1 MRKYIFILALI
12 FPFVSFAQE
21 QPLGSTTMPIRVK
34 SGMFVDSVFSIPFR
48 DTTEWSGRYG
58 NLTIRPQDNK
68 LYART
73 GGSWKAIALSG
84 GGTLGSV
91 VWSDTNSVIGT
102 KYDISKA
109 VKYLDSGTVYA
120 TAYQNSLKENK
131 ANKLNTYDS
140 TAANDTNYL
149 STSGLKHYHNNLVAP
164 FLQLAYTYAVDSIG
178 VDGDTL
184 KYVRVYRHGAP
195 DLSVSFKDNNTTYI
209 NGYGLVL
216 NGQTF
221 RVDTTAIYTAS
232 KVNSLIDGVRLTGES
247 PITVDTAQKKIKH
260 AVSGILAGVYTKLTI
275 DDKGHATYGTALA
288 HGDVPTLPQN
298 KISGL
303 VDTLAYIYANLG
315 GGTGGGIDTTYLYA
329 ILDSFIRIT
338 DTDIYV
344 NHPYLDSVLAT
355 ISGLDTTHIYNYVD
369 SISLTKL
376 GISDS
381 SIYTTHHYVDSLFVG
396 IPQIDT
402 QHISARIDTLFEV
415 KLNKADSINDYVTP
429 TQLQD
434 AIGAIPGLDTAHI
447 YYNIDSLYAYKV
459 NVYDS
464 NIVYVTPHY
473 VDSIFDD
480 ILIVDTTSL
489 SNRINEKVNLVDSGI
504 IYVTPFELQQ
514 AIASIPG
521 FDTTNI
527 YIRLNATLDSFA
539 AHNTRINA
547 KVSYSDTSGM
557 LSPYGTRI
565 LALYDTASA
574 HLSAINA
581 RIKYS
586 DSASMLTAYRTALL
600 ALYDTAGVHRSMIN
614 GKVNYTD
621 TNAMLTAYRTRLLAM
636 YDSLAAHRTAFNA
649 AFSAG
654 SFDTTTRVLTLTRIG
669 GGTVTV
675 TIPGGGGGGANT
687 NIGNSDL
694 VINTGA
700 PDGERYLY
708 LNENNF
714 NITGPGD
721 IVLGNDSTYRSN
733 RNAKIEIRDVVNYTE
748 DGLVWDRRIS
758 NNWGD
763 GIQISVSEFDDGFT
777 FLNERHLYLQ
787 PFGFELGQG
796 SYDFVNGTFVGAA
809 ISSESNNI
817 SFSGNDED
825 GGSGTINLNPVSA
838 EGSVN
843 WYPQPNK
850 DGYVAFLGDTA
861 NIFATKSDILG
872 LDSTGALPASLSLGT
887 ITTTSIPININT
899 GTGVTVPQATT
910 STAGLMSASD
920 KAKLDTLTGGGG
932 SGSGTVNPGAA
943 KRIAIYDVAGIT
955 VDDAAAITA
964 NRALISDANGI
975 PAHSTVTATELGY
988 SSGVT
993 SNIQTQLNGKASSSH
1008 THSISQ
1014 VIGLQDSLTAKAAA
1028 NRALPA
1034 AGSTGQILAKASN
1047 TDYHVEWVNAGSGG
1061 SGTVN
1066 PGAAN
1071 RLVIYPAPGNAVSNL
1086 PAITANRA
1094 LVSNASGLPEA
1105 SSTTATQITYLNGVT
1120 SDVQTQ
1126 LNGKAASTHTH
1137 TISQVTGLQDS
1148 LTAKV
1153 PTARTLTING
1163 TTYDLTANRS
1173 WTISSGGSAD
1183 SATFFTNYRA
1193 DTMRT
1198 NVYSAI
1204 TNRVPYNRAITIN
1217 GVLQDLSVNRTWNIY
1232 PDSSVFQTKYR
1243 SDTARTNTYNAIAGK
1258 ENSFSKGSLIAGTG
1272 VTLTGTLTNRLVGPG
1287 DITISATGSAGYVQ
1301 WSDTVAG
1308 QLTTKYRIDTMRT
1321 AFYNSLSGKL
1331 NISDTSGMLT
1341 NYWDKNDF
1349 TSTNIS
1355 NWNTAYNDKINSLS
1369 VTGTTIKTITLTQ
1382 QDGGTVTGSFTDLQ
1396 GGADSSIFFTNFRA
1410 DSMRSNIYSAIA
1422 GKIGLSSLSASSPLN
1437 YNNSTGAFSIQQ
1449 ASGSQAGYLSST
1461 DWNTFNG
1468 KQNALGFTPE
1478 NVSNKATNLTSP
1490 DNTKYPTTQ
1499 AVVNAISG
1507 LISTEVDPNSIHK
1520 YPTSAQAASGWI
1532 DSSFRAKSF
1541 HMGPGTSGTTD
1552 LSIGETAPNSGS
1564 VNIWASL
1571 KDQYWDSLLLQ
1582 NGGGTLVLG
1591 PASGDG
1597 TTVVPVVAGGGDR
1610 YVRTNDNGVLSASS
1624 TVPWS
1629 DVSSA
1634 PPFLTSEVDGSVTNE
1649 LQTISRSG
1657 QTITL
1662 SNSGGSVL
1670 DSCKTYTGTAPISVT
1685 GTYPSFSISLSDDGV
1700 TNAKL
1705 ANMAANSIKANA
1717 TTGSDNP
1724 TDVQI
1729 GTNEFVGR
1737 ASGNLKGLKMG
1748 PEFYVQNDTVRVQQ
1762 TTYGV
1767 PTVTSLDPSN
1777 ISASLIN
1784 GNDRF
1789 GTIEVIPVNSGGCA
1803 RIEVEF
1809 STPFS
1814 DFIVPQLTPGQK
1826 YGECQII
1833 TAHVDYDNTD
1843 VTKLVLV
1850 LDTYD
1855 SGATYRI
1862 YYRIDGE

>member
-1 MRKYIFILALI
+1 MRHLIIFLLLLA
-12 FPFVSFAQE
+12 PFLSNAQGTVSQ
-21 QPLGSTTMPIRVK
+21 GSATQRVHNK
-34 SGMFVDSVFSIPFR
+34 GYLQVDSGVTFSVK
-48 DTTEWSGRYG
+48 DTVAWYAFKSDIVRHFT
-58 NLTIRPQDNK
+58 NNK
-68 LYART
+68 LYFKNEN
-73 GGSWKAIALSG
+73 GNYVEFGSG
-84 GGTLGSV
+84 GGVT
-91 VWSDTNSVIGT
+91 
-102 KYDISKA
+102 
-109 VKYLDSGTVYA
+109 
-120 TAYQNSLKENK
+120 
-131 ANKLNTYDS
+131 
-140 TAANDTNYL
+140 
-149 STSGLKHYHNNLVAP
+149 
-164 FLQLAYTYAVDSIG
+164 
-178 VDGDTL
+178 
-184 KYVRVYRHGAP
+184 
-195 DLSVSFKDNNTTYI
+195 
-209 NGYGLVL
+209 
-216 NGQTF
+216 
-221 RVDTTAIYTAS
+221 
-232 KVNSLIDGVRLTGES
+232 
-247 PITVDTAQKKIKH
+247 
-260 AVSGILAGVYTKLTI
+260 
-275 DDKGHATYGTALA
+275 
-288 HGDVPTLPQN
+288 
-298 KISGL
+298 
-303 VDTLAYIYANLG
+303 
-315 GGTGGGIDTTYLYA
+315 IDTTYL
-329 ILDSFIRIT
+329 
-338 DTDIYV
+338 
-344 NHPYLDSVLAT
+344 
-355 ISGLDTTHIYNYVD
+355 
-369 SISLTKL
+369 
-376 GISDS
+376 
-381 SIYTTHHYVDSLFVG
+381 
-396 IPQIDT
+396 
-402 QHISARIDTLFEV
+402 SARIDSLY
-415 KLNKADSINDYVTP
+415 LNKLDIADSGNVYITP
-429 TQLQD
+429 TDL
-434 AIGAIPGLDTAHI
+434 ANAIPSIPGVDTTTI
-447 YYNIDSLYAYKV
+447 YYNLDSLYAYKV
-459 NVYDS
+459 NIYDSNIIFTTPHYIDSLFSNIPGIDTTSLSNRIDEKVNTADS
-464 NIVYVTPHY
+464 NIVYVTPY
-473 VDSIFDD
+473 FVDSVVSNIPA
-480 ILIVDTTSL
+480 IDTTSL
-489 SNRINEKVNLVDSGI
+489 SNRIDEKVNLSDSNI
-504 IYVTPFELQQ
+504 IYVTPFELQE
-514 AIASIPG
+514 AISSIPG
-521 FDTTNI
+521 FDTTAI
-527 YIRLNATLDSFA
+527 YVRLNATLDSFA

-600 ALYDTAGVHRSMIN
+600 ALYDTAGVHRSTIN

-654 SFDTTTRVLTLTRIG
+654 TFDTTTRVLTLTRIG

-700 PDGERYLY
+700 PEGERYLY
-708 LNENNF
+708 LNENEL

-733 RNAKIEIRDVVNYTE
+733 RNAKIGINDVVNYSE
-748 DGLVWDRRIS
+748 EGLTWDRRIY
-758 NNWGD
+758 NNRVD

-838 EGSVN
+838 EGTVN

-861 NIFATKSDILG
+861 NILATKSDLQG
-872 LDSTGALPASLSLGT
+872 LDSTGSLPTNLSLGT
-887 ITTTSIPININT
+887 ITTTTIPILNSA
-899 GTGVTVPQATT
+899 GTGVNLPTATG
-910 STAGLMSASD
+910 STAGLLSA
-920 KAKLDTLTGGGG
+920 ALFTKLDTMSGGGG
-932 SGSGTVNPGAA
+932 SGSGTVNTGAA
-943 KRIAIYDVAGIT
+943 NRVAYYPASGTT
-955 VDDAAAITA
+955 VDDLAAITP
-964 NRALISDANGI
+964 NRALISNASGL
-975 PAHSTVTATELGY
+975 PTHSTVTATELSY

-993 SNIQTQLNGKASSSH
+993 SNIQTQLNGKANTSH

-1014 VIGLQDSLTAKAAA
+1014 VTGLQDSLNAKAATA
-1028 NRALPA
+1028 RGLPTG
-1034 AGSTGQILAKASN
+1034 GSTGQILAKASN
-1047 TDYHVEWVNAGSGG
+1047 TNYHVEWVNAGSGG

-1066 PGAAN
+1066 SGSAN
-1071 RLVIYPAPGNAVSNL
+1071 RLAYYSAAGNAVASL
-1086 PAITANRA
+1086 PAITAGRA
-1094 LVSNASGLPEA
+1094 LISDANGLPEA

-1183 SATFFTNYRA
+1183 SSTFFTNYRA

-1258 ENSFSKGSLIAGTG
+1258 ENSFSKGSLIQGTG
-1272 VTLTGTLTNRLVGPG
+1272 VTLTGTLTNRLVGSG

-1331 NISDTSGMLT
+1331 NISDTGGMLT

-1349 TSTNIS
+1349 TSTNVS
-1355 NWNTAYNDKINSLS
+1355 NWNTAYNDKVNSLA

-1382 QDGGTVTGSFTDLQ
+1382 QDGGTVSGSFTDLQ
-1396 GGADSSIFFTNFRA
+1396 GGADSSVFFTNYRA
-1410 DSMRSNIYSAIA
+1410 DTMRSNIYSALA
-1422 GKIGLSSLSASSPLN
+1422 GKISLTSLSAVSPLT

-1449 ASGSQAGYLSST
+1449 ASGSQDGYLSAT

-1468 KQNALGFTPE
+1468 KLSAGSAILNQN
-1478 NVSNKATNLTSP
+1478 S
-1490 DNTKYPTTQ
+1490 
-1499 AVVNAISG
+1499 
-1507 LISTEVDPNSIHK
+1507 
-1520 YPTSAQAASGWI
+1520 SAQAATGWI
-1532 DSSFRAKSF
+1532 DSSFRAKILYV
-1541 HMGPGTSGTTD
+1541 GPGTTGTTD
-1552 LSIGETAPNSGS
+1552 LTIAETAPNSGS
-1564 VNIWASL
+1564 INIWASL

-1582 NGGGTLVLG
+1582 AAGGTLVLG
-1591 PASGDG
+1591 PTSGNG
-1597 TTVVPVVAGGGDR
+1597 TAVLPSVAGGGDR
-1610 YVRTNDNGVLSASS
+1610 YVRTNDIGVLSASS

-1629 DVSSA
+1629 DISSA
-1634 PPFLTSEVDGSVTNE
+1634 PNF

-1662 SNSGGSVL
+1662 SDGGGSVL
-1670 DSCKTYTGTAPISVT
+1670 DSCKTYTGTAPIGIS
-1685 GTYPSFSISLSDDGV
+1685 GTYPSYSVGLNDDGV

-1717 TTGSDNP
+1717 TSSNANP
-1724 TDVQI
+1724 TDIQI
-1729 GTNEFVGR
+1729 TERGLLARWDNDLQD
-1737 ASGNLKGLKMG
+1737 LKFG
-1748 PEFYVQNDTVRVQQ
+1748 PEFYVSNDTLRVQQ
-1762 TTYGV
+1762 TAYGS

-1789 GTIEVIPVNSGGCA
+1789 GTIEVIPINSGGCA